1 MPLTNNKI
9 LVPIWYTI
17 LKLSD
22 LLIIQYKLAV
32 LVTLFLRYQDASSK
46 EIKNVYLHLLIPFV
60 LYGAINIGRLLYSS
74 VLALLVVE
82 MILNVVFAFLYSNNH
97 LLFLLL
103 SAISALIVVVKKR
116 VYVNNANQLNTYL
129 QYLQP

>member
-1 MPLTNNKI
+1 MPQANNKI

-17 LKLSD
+17 LKLAD

-46 EIKNVYLHLLIPFV
+46 EIKNVYLHLLIPIV
-60 LYGAINIGRLLYSS
+60 VYGVINIGRLLYSNL
-74 VLALLVVE
+74 LALLFVE
-82 MILNVVFAFLYSNNH
+82 MILNVVFAFMYGSNH

-103 SAISALIVVVKKR
+103 SAISTLIVVVKKR
-116 VYVNNANQLNTYL
+116 VYIKNANQLNTYL
-129 QYLQP
+129 QYLEP

>member
-1 MPLTNNKI
+1 MPQANNKI

-17 LKLSD
+17 LKLAD
-22 LLIIQYKLAV
+22 LLIILYKLAV

-60 LYGAINIGRLLYSS
+60 VYGVINIGRLLYSS

-82 MILNVVFAFLYSNNH
+82 MGLNVVFAFM
-97 LLFLLL
+97 
-103 SAISALIVVVKKR
+103 
-116 VYVNNANQLNTYL
+116 
-129 QYLQP
+129 

>member
-32 LVTLFLRYQDASSK
+32 LVTLFLRYQGASSK
-46 EIKNVYLHLLIPFV
+46 EIKNVYLHLLISFV

-74 VLALLVVE
+74 VLSLLAVE
-82 MILNVVFAFLYSNNH
+82 MVLNVVFAFLYGTNH

-103 SAISALIVVVKKR
+103 SAISVLIVVVKKR

-129 QYLQP
+129 HYFQP